1 MALKTGKYEIADYL
15 ILHGADVNKS
25 ASNGF
30 DSINWSICKD
40 EMHRE
45 LNRRFVRRV
54 YFALRGIKILK
65 NLLEKRNTCGIICV
79 GYNCNALQFW
89 SGRKLFGPP

>member
-1 MALKTGKYEIADYL
+1 MSGYEYDAVS
-15 ILHGADVNKS
+15 GNKS
-25 ASNGF
+25 SMQSRNTQ
-30 DSINWSICKD
+30 SI
-40 EMHRE
+40 
-45 LNRRFVRRV
+45 NRRFVRRV

-65 NLLEKRNTCGIICV
+65 NLLEKENNCVNICV